1 VPADLLARATELEDN
16 ERLAR
21 LDLRLPIPAGASET
35 RITLQAVS
43 ARGIKSR
50 PASFV
55 VRYEPPKRE
64 LYVLAL
70 GVADYADDE
79 LDLACPVQDVDGL
92 VERFQRQEELFH
104 TVHVE
109 RRVDREVTNAEV
121 LRLRD
126 EFLLQAKPD
135 DTLLVFVA
143 GHGVRTDTGEYWFLT
158 SDATPQRPY
167 SGIKRADLES
177 LVTWDKLHA
186 TRRVLLLDTCHSGA
200 AFGTRGERG
209 LAFQQSE
216 VDTLLERS
224 SGLYILAATSDDG
237 FAREQ
242 QGNGLF
248 TKALLDGLDGAADT
262 GDFGDKDGTVG
273 IDELMHFARYAVL
286 ERSEGRQ
293 KPTFPK
299 VEGGE
304 NFPLARARE

>member
-1 VPADLLARATELEDN
+1 M
-16 ERLAR
+16 
-21 LDLRLPIPAGASET
+21 LPIPAEADET

-43 ARGIKSR
+43 ARGIRSR

-64 LYVLAL
+64 LYLLAL

-79 LDLACPVQDVDGL
+79 LDLAYPVKDVEGL
-92 VERFQRQEELFH
+92 VNRLQAQEGELFNE
-104 TVHVE
+104 VHIE
-109 RRVDREVTNAEV
+109 RRVDREVSSPEV

-126 EFLLQAKPD
+126 QFLLRARPD
-135 DTLLVFVA
+135 DTILVFVA
-143 GHGVRTDTGEYWFLT
+143 GHGVRSETGEYWFLT
-158 SDATPQRPY
+158 PPATPDHPY
-167 SGIKRADLES
+167 TGIKRADLES

-186 TRRVLLLDTCHSGA
+186 TKRVLLLDTCHSGA

-209 LAFQQSE
+209 IAFQQSE
-216 VDTLLERS
+216 VDTLHERS

-242 QGNGLF
+242 EGNGLF
-248 TKALLDGLDGAADT
+248 TKALLDGLDGAADE

-304 NFPLARARE
+304 NFPLARARAPVSR

>member
-1 VPADLLARATELEDN
+1 
-16 ERLAR
+16 
-21 LDLRLPIPAGASET
+21 
-35 RITLQAVS
+35 
-43 ARGIKSR
+43 
-50 PASFV
+50 
-55 VRYEPPKRE
+55 
-64 LYVLAL
+64 VLTL
-70 GVADYADDE
+70 GVADYADDK

-92 VERFQRQEELFH
+92 VERFQGQEELFH
-104 TVHVE
+104 AVHVE
-109 RRVDREVTNAEV
+109 RRVDREVTSAEV

-135 DTLLVFVA
+135 DTLVVFVA

-158 SDATPQRPY
+158 SDATPARPY

-186 TRRVLLLDTCHSGA
+186 TKRVLLLDTCHSGA

-209 LAFQQSE
+209 IAFQQSE

-242 QGNGLF
+242 AGNGLF
-248 TKALLDGLDGAADT
+248 TKALLDGLDGAADA

-304 NFPLARARE
+304 NFPLARVPGVAEVR